1 MSNGY
6 FKVKSKKNLDE
17 LAVGE
22 RIEES
27 DFATLTQTGNFVQLE
42 YIEESEQVRNFEVKP
57 GIWTIIKT
65 PMGLDLQTTSYT
77 NDKILDSFI
86 HTKQY
91 SERINKFFNRLDV
104 YKKHG
109 IEVPKRGALLYG
121 PPGGGKST
129 LITKLIKEY
138 NDLQDTVIVNWPTDK
153 YEASAVKDFIK
164 TFKYT
169 DTCKQMILIV
179 EDIGGTE
186 QDQGRAR
193 SDSSLLSLLDNQ
205 EKTFTIPVYIIATTN
220 FPENFLAN
228 LTNRPGRFDDKF
240 LVSNPTAKFR
250 AALLEFF
257 AKEMTTAE
265 ILTEIQKEKYASL
278 TPAHIREVVIRSDI
292 YEQSIE
298 QTLVDILKEIAVFK
312 KDFDEKKRGSMSI
325 TSNDFDD

>member
-17 LAVGE
+17 LVLGD

-27 DFATLTQTGNFVQLE
+27 DFATLTQSGNFVQLE
-42 YIEESEQVRNFEVKP
+42 YVENDEEIRNHEVSP
-57 GIWTIIKT
+57 GVWTIIKT
-65 PMGLDLQTTSYT
+65 PMGLALQATSYSD
-77 NDKILDSFI
+77 DKILDTFI
-86 HTKQY
+86 HTQQY
-91 SERINKFFNRLDV
+91 TERINKFFARLDV

-129 LITKLIKEY
+129 LITKIVKEY
-138 NDLQDTVIVNWPTDK
+138 TALKDTVIINWPTDVF
-153 YEASAVKDFIK
+153 EASVVKSFIK

-169 DTCKQMILIV
+169 EACAKMILIV

-205 EKTFTIPVYIIATTN
+205 EKTFTIPIYIIATTN
-220 FPENFLAN
+220 FPENFLEN

-240 LVSNPTAKFR
+240 NVSNPPKEFR

-257 AKEMTTAE
+257 AKEMTTPE
-265 ILTEIQKEKYASL
+265 IMEEIKKDKYAGL
-278 TPAHIREVVIRSDI
+278 TPAHIREVVIRADI
-292 YEQSIE
+292 YEQTIL
-298 QTLVDILKEIAVFK
+298 QTLGEIVKEIEKFK
-312 KDFDEKKRGSMSI
+312 NLFTNKKSSMSMI
-325 TSNDFDD
+325 KDDFDD